1 MSDGGGEPAEAA
13 GGAAAHAGRLTDP
26 RPRARSF
33 HAAYEGDVEA
43 TLYRHKEIALLAV
56 AALLPL
62 HFLWT
67 AYLWQSLFK
76 LMTGQIGDD
85 PRERD
90 QGDGATRA
98 AGKRGRPQRG
108 HGPGEQAARER
119 CS

>member
-1 MSDGGGEPAEAA
+1 M
-13 GGAAAHAGRLTDP
+13 
-26 RPRARSF
+26 
-33 HAAYEGDVEA
+33 EA

-67 AYLWQSLFK
+67 AYLWPSLFK

-85 PRERD
+85 PREGD

-108 HGPGEQAARER
+108 HGPGEQAARAR